1 MRPPRF
7 LEVGAAALMWGVLL
21 VGLSVLTLTIPV
33 YTSALTQALGVSAS
47 SGLSRADVTALA
59 GQVRSFVADPV
70 ADPLPATW
78 RGSPAFGPSEVSHLR
93 DVRAV
98 LSGTRMTTG
107 VVSLLLA
114 CYVAWCV
121 ASRRFIRLRRGMLWG
136 AVLALVLVG
145 LAALAALADFGSL
158 FAAFHGLFF
167 AAGTWT
173 FPYDSLL
180 IRLFPEPFWAASGAA
195 WAGLSAAL
203 AGVLALAARLLRA
216 AAANKDASRTA
227 NNV

>member
-1 MRPPRF
+1 MRPLRF
-7 LEVGAAALMWGVLL
+7 VEIGAAALLWGVLV
-21 VGLSVLTLTIPV
+21 VGLSVLTLTAPV
-33 YTSALTQALGVSAS
+33 YTTALTQALGVPAS
-47 SGLSRADVTALA
+47 SGLSGRDVTALA
-59 GQVRSFVADPV
+59 GRVRSFVAGPM
-70 ADPLPATW
+70 ADTLPATW
-78 RGSPAFGPSEVSHLR
+78 RGRPAFGPSEVSHLR

-98 LSGTRMTTG
+98 FSGARAATG

-121 ASRRFIRLRRGMLWG
+121 ARRRFARLRSGMAWG
-136 AVLALVLVG
+136 AVSTLALVGV
-145 LAALAALADFGSL
+145 AAVAARTDFGSF

-167 AAGTWT
+167 TSGTWT

-195 WAGLSAAL
+195 WAGLCVVL
-203 AGVLALAARLLRA
+203 AGVLGLAARLLRGRA
-216 AAANKDASRTA
+216 LNKDASRTA